1 MKKKVLI
8 VALLAL
14 STLVEAGTQTLQPF
28 QKGDRVTFAGN
39 SITDGGHYH
48 SYIWLYYMTHFPE
61 RRVWMANCGIGG
73 DTGKQIL
80 DRLDDDVLSKKPTV
94 LTYSFGMNDTGY
106 WEYNGDEA
114 QAFADKKVEECR
126 QTLQEA
132 EKRFKSLN
140 GVKLVMIGT
149 SPYDQTST
157 FNDNIYKNKNNAM
170 QRVVRLQE
178 EVARRNGWP
187 FVDFNAPMV
196 AINEREQKKDP
207 TFTIIG
213 NDRVHPDND
222 GHMVMAY
229 LFLKAQGLVGE
240 KVSEVEID
248 ASAHKV
254 QKQANCRVSGLKV
267 NTEGLQYTYLAKS
280 LPLPLDTIAH
290 GWGFNNGAAKAV
302 RAVPTLLDDLSDEH
316 LCVKGLSGKYELS
329 IDDIVLDTLSAEQL
343 AKGLNMS
350 VYRHSPQYQQACAIM
365 ALNEARWEIERR
377 FRDYAWL
384 QYDFF
389 MPKGM
394 LNRTDEAAA
403 RLFRQEKDNVFV
415 TSKKDTFDKM
425 CHAEVRE
432 AYIAQ
437 MEDLVNRIY
446 KINKPQ
452 KRIVRLRSL

>member
-1 MKKKVLI
+1 MTRK
-8 VALLAL
+8 ALLVIL
-14 STLVEAGTQTLQPF
+14 LTLYTSIGVGAQRLQPF
-28 QKGDRVTFAGN
+28 KKRDRIIFAGN

-61 RRVWMANCGIGG
+61 RRVWMANCGVGG

-80 DRLDDDVLSKKPTV
+80 ERLDDDVLKKAPTV

-126 QTLQEA
+126 HTLLEA
-132 EKRFKSLN
+132 EKRFQSLS
-140 GVKLVMIGT
+140 GVEVIMIGT

-157 FNDNIYKNKNNAM
+157 FNDNIYRNKNNTM
-170 QRVVRLQE
+170 QRVVKLQE
-178 EVARRNGWP
+178 DVAQRNGWP

-213 NDRVHPDND
+213 SDRVHPDND

-240 KVSEVEID
+240 KVSDIEID
-248 ASAHKV
+248 FQERKV
-254 QKQANCRVSGLKV
+254 KKHANCRVSSLKI
-267 NTEGLQYTYLAKS
+267 NSDGLQYTYLAKS

-290 GWGFNNGAAKAV
+290 GWGFNNGAAKAI
-302 RAVPTLLDDLSDEH
+302 RAIPTLLDDLSDEH
-316 LCVKGLSGKYELS
+316 LCVRGLNGMYELAV
-329 IDDIVLDTLSAEQL
+329 DGIVLDTLSSEQL

-403 RLFRQEKDNVFV
+403 RLFRGEKDNIFV
-415 TSKKDTFDKM
+415 TSKKDIFDKM
-425 CHAEVRE
+425 CHEEVRE
-432 AYIAQ
+432 AYTAQ

-446 KINKPQ
+446 KINKPL
-452 KRIVRLRSL
+452 KRLVSLRLV